1 MAISSAPLEAVLT
14 LDDSKEK
21 EKQAKFVSVS
31 LREAIAMTSITPA
44 VYYYDLIVIA

>member
-1 MAISSAPLEAVLT
+1 MAISSAPLEVVLH
-14 LDDSKEK
+14 DSKEK

-44 VYYYDLIVIA
+44 VYYDLIVIA